1 MTAPRPVAPS
11 ERLSHKLAEAAELL
25 SIGKTRLD
33 ELIGSGQIVTYREG
47 SDRRVSHRELL
58 AYVER
63 RDAEARAQNI
73 AFQAQY
79 GRKAAQG

>member
-1 MTAPRPVAPS
+1 MTAPRPISPA
-11 ERLSHKLAEAAELL
+11 ERLSHKLSEAAELL
-25 SIGKTRLD
+25 AIGKTRLD
-33 ELIGSGQIVTYREG
+33 DLIASGQIVPYREG
-47 SDRRVSHRELL
+47 SDRRISHRELL

-79 GRKAAQG
+79 GQRAARG

>member
-11 ERLSHKLAEAAELL
+11 ERLSHRLAEAAELL

-33 ELIGSGQIVTYREG
+33 ELIASGQIATYREG

-79 GRKAAQG
+79 GRKTAQG